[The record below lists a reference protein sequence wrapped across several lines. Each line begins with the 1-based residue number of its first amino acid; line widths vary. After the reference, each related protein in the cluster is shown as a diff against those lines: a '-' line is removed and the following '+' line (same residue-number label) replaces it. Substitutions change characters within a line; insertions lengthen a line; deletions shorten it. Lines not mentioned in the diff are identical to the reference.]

1 MFLKNIIMLF
11 ENYNHVFMVLYYN
24 DLQYCVN

>member
-11 ENYNHVFMVLYYN
+11 ENYNHVFMALYYN
-24 DLQYCVN
+24 YLQHSAN